1 MAVSLLVPN
10 VLVLLKKQA
19 CIINNIFYHLQ
30 MRKQEVERKR
40 RLRMANALDQIK
52 EILQENTV

>member
-1 MAVSLLVPN
+1 
-10 VLVLLKKQA
+10 
-19 CIINNIFYHLQ
+19 

-52 EILQENTV
+52 DILNENTVSF